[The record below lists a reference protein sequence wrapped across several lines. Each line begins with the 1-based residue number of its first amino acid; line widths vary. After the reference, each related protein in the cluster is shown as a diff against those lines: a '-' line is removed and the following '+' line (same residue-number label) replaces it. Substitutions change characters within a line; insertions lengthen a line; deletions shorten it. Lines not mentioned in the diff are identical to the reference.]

1 MKIIK
6 LKYKIGLKNIFL
18 LAITSALIFT
28 QCKEP
33 ASLNALVIS
42 DQSKES
48 NKAIKTILENTGLF
62 DVDIKEGTSPD
73 FAGYNVVVLIADKGN
88 WNNSA
93 KEAFVSY
100 VRNGGGVVVLS
111 NAGNAFSGWA
121 EYQNIVGSTSDKSP
135 GRSNEA
141 YNYPVV
147 NVNAE
152 HPITKGLSKTW
163 LHSDDYLLF
172 RTASTAGDIEVLST
186 ALADSIHGGS
196 GESLPVLF
204 TVQFG
209 EGRVLHSTLG
219 NNSVNSMKCVGFI
232 TTLQRGAEWVA
243 TGLVSQEV
251 PLDFPNYVSTH
262 SWPDFK
268 PLTLDEIFEK
278 ASVYKVGKSRKY
290 LADISERIRNSD
302 GKPGTYA
309 MYEEKIL
316 EFLNSDAT
324 VDSKKYL
331 CKELSWIG
339 SDKSANALGKLVN
352 DKDLS
357 EAASYVLQRLRL

>member
-1 MKIIK
+1 MKIRK
-6 LKYKIGLKNIFL
+6 LKNKIVLKNIFI
-18 LAITSALIFT
+18 LAITTALVFT

-33 ASLNALVIS
+33 AGLNAIVVS

-48 NKAIKTILENTGLF
+48 NKDIKTILENTGLF
-62 DVDIKEGTSPD
+62 DVDIKEGGSPD
-73 FAGYNVVVLIADKGN
+73 FTGYDVVVLNADKGN
-88 WNNSA
+88 WDESA
-93 KEAFVSY
+93 KEAFAGY
-100 VRNGGGVVVLS
+100 VKNGGGVVVLG
-111 NAGNAFSGWA
+111 NAGSAFSGWT
-121 EYQNIVGSTSDKSP
+121 EYQKIVGLTSDKSS

-152 HPITKGLSKTW
+152 HPITKGLNKTW
-163 LHSDDYLLF
+163 LHSDDFLLY
-172 RTASTAGDIEVLST
+172 RTASPGGDVEVLST
-186 ALADSIHGGS
+186 ALADSIHGGN
-196 GESLPVLF
+196 GKSLSVLF

-219 NNSVNSMKCVGFI
+219 NNSGNSMRCVGFI
-232 TTLQRGAEWVA
+232 TTLQRGAEWAA
-243 TGLVSQEV
+243 TGMVSQEV
-251 PLDFPNYVSTH
+251 PLDFPNYVSAH

-290 LADISERIRNSD
+290 LADISKRIRNSD
-302 GKPGTYA
+302 GEPETYA
-309 MYEEKIL
+309 MYEGKIL